1 MSDTATTPRAPAEVA
16 APLQRARRVRGVAL
30 LGMCVVLVLCCILS
44 ITVGAR
50 DVSLADIW
58 AGLTGGTE
66 DIAQAAV
73 AKRVPRTVLAAVAG
87 ACLAVSGLIL
97 QGVTRN
103 PLADPHILGLNT
115 GASLAVVIGIAWF
128 GLSTATGYI
137 WVAIAGAGVTAVFVW
152 SIGSLGQGGATP
164 LKLTLAGAATT
175 AALTS
180 FVTAVVLPRPDIAE
194 NVVSWQIGGVGG
206 ATASKLLQMAPFLLV
221 GLVLSVWC
229 ARGLNM
235 LGLGDDLAAGLG
247 ESVATTRVLAGVAA
261 VTLAGA
267 TTAITGP
274 IGFVGLV
281 VPHFCRL
288 LVGVDHR
295 WLLPFSALGGASLLL
310 VSDVVG
316 RIIAPPG
323 EVDVAIIT
331 AVLGAPVFIAV
342 VRRRRVREL

>member
-1 MSDTATTPRAPAEVA
+1 MSDTATTTRPPAELA
-16 APLQRARRVRGVAL
+16 APLQRARRARGIAL
-30 LGMCVVLVLCCILS
+30 LGMCGVLVLCCILS
-44 ITVGAR
+44 ITIGAR
-50 DVSLADIW
+50 DVAPADIW
-58 AGLTGGTE
+58 AGLTGNTD

-73 AKRVPRTVLAAVAG
+73 AKRIPRTALAAIAG
-87 ACLAVSGLIL
+87 AALAISGLVL
-97 QGVTRN
+97 QGLTRN

-115 GASLAVVIGIAWF
+115 GASLAIVIGIAWF

-137 WVAIAGAGVTAVFVW
+137 WVAILGAGVTAVFVW
-152 SIGSLGQGGATP
+152 SVGSLGYGGATP

-194 NVVSWQIGGVGG
+194 NVISWEIGGIGG
-206 ATASKLLQMAPFLLV
+206 ATASKLVQMAPFLLG

-247 ESVATTRVLAGVAA
+247 EKVARTRVLAGVAA

-316 RIIAPPG
+316 RVIAPPG
-323 EVDVAIIT
+323 EVDVGIIT

>member
-1 MSDTATTPRAPAEVA
+1 MSDTATAPRSPAEVA
-16 APLQRARRVRGVAL
+16 APLQRTRRVRGVAL
-30 LGMCVVLVLCCILS
+30 MGMCLVLVLCCILS
-44 ITVGAR
+44 STIGAR
-50 DVSLADIW
+50 DVSSADIW
-58 AGLTGGTE
+58 AGLTGDTG

-73 AKRVPRTVLAAVAG
+73 AKRIPRTALAAIA
-87 ACLAVSGLIL
+87 
-97 QGVTRN
+97 
-103 PLADPHILGLNT
+103 
-115 GASLAVVIGIAWF
+115 GASLAIVIGIAWF

-137 WVAIAGAGVTAVFVW
+137 WVAIVGAAVTAVFVW
-152 SIGSLGQGGATP
+152 FVGSLGHGGATP

-194 NVVSWQIGGVGG
+194 NVVSWEIGGVGG
-206 ATASKLLQMAPFLLV
+206 ATASKLLQMAPFLLG

-247 ESVATTRVLAGVAA
+247 ETVVRTRVLAGVAA

-295 WLLPFSALGGASLLL
+295 WLLPFCALGGASLLL

-316 RIIAPPG
+316 RVIAPPG
-323 EVDVAIIT
+323 EVDVGIIT

>member
-1 MSDTATTPRAPAEVA
+1 MSDTATTARPPAELA
-16 APLQRARRVRGVAL
+16 APLQRARRARGIAL
-30 LGMCVVLVLCCILS
+30 LGMCGVLVLCCILS
-44 ITVGAR
+44 ITIGAR
-50 DVSLADIW
+50 DVAPADIW
-58 AGLTGGTE
+58 AGLTGNTD

-73 AKRVPRTVLAAVAG
+73 AKRIPRTALAAIAG
-87 ACLAVSGLIL
+87 AALAISGLVL
-97 QGVTRN
+97 QGLTRN

-115 GASLAVVIGIAWF
+115 GASLAIVIGIAWF

-137 WVAIAGAGVTAVFVW
+137 WVAILGAAVTAVFVW
-152 SIGSLGQGGATP
+152 SVGSLGYGGATP
-164 LKLTLAGAATT
+164 LKL
-175 AALTS
+175 
-180 FVTAVVLPRPDIAE
+180 TAVVLPRPDIAE
-194 NVVSWQIGGVGG
+194 NVISWEIGGIGG
-206 ATASKLLQMAPFLLV
+206 ATASKLVQMAPFLLG

-247 ESVATTRVLAGVAA
+247 EKVARTRVLAGVAA

-316 RIIAPPG
+316 RVIAPPG
-323 EVDVAIIT
+323 EVDVGIIT